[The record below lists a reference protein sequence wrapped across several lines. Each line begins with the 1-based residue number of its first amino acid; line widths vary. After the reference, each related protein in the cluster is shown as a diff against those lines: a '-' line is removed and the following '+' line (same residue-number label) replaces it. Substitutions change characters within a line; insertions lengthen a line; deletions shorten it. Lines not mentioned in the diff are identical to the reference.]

1 MEEAETGSE
10 ETRATTKKSK
20 RGSSSKAAFV
30 VILAM
35 TASLWRDKS
44 ESSLGPS
51 LAFSRE
57 RRETARQGE
66 SGGKRQG
73 KERE

>member
-1 MEEAETGSE
+1 MEEAETDSE
-10 ETRATTKKSK
+10 ETTATTKKSK

-35 TASLWRDKS
+35 TASLWIDKN

-57 RRETARQGE
+57 RRETVRQGE